1 MLFLVLF
8 YPTGIKMWALSG
20 YNMVEGY
27 PKYIHKLGLPK
38 KVREID
44 AAVHIPETGK
54 TLLFTDEQYW
64 RFVGFLG
71 FHLRVSCSPG
81 HRLYASIL

>member
-1 MLFLVLF
+1 
-8 YPTGIKMWALSG
+8 MWALSG
-20 YNMVEGY
+20 YDMVEGY

-71 FHLRVSCSPG
+71 FHLGVSCSPG